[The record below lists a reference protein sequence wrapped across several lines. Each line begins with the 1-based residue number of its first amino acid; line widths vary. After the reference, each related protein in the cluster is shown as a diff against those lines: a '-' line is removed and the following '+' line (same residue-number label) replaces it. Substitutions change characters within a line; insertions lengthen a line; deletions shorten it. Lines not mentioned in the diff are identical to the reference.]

1 MFLIKIV
8 MLFDTQNLPQLIQP
22 AILLSAIVFLIHF
35 FGKIISDQKPFSD
48 NRRWE
53 IELSGV
59 MFFANFIVLYG
70 IIGASLAI
78 KWNIVN
84 SMGHWVSLFI
94 VLFISG
100 FIQFSTLYLTEQNY
114 KIQMPLL
121 EKIRSNNKILNQE
134 VKIPYM
140 KKKSTN
146 RIVLG
151 FSSLIFMYILIS
163 EYFIGDPLWF
173 SIFAIEIFVSYL
185 ILAINYSLIN
195 IQPIIVD
202 VYVAGQSE
210 PVKQALL
217 LKVND
222 DNLRL
227 RQDDKIIILNKNK
240 VDKIEMSI
248 SQNKNK

>member
-1 MFLIKIV
+1 